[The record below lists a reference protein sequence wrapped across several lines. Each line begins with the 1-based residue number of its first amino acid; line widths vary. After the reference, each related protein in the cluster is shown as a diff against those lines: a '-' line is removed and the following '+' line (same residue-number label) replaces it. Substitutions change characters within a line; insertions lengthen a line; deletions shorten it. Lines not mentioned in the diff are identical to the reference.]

1 MTRFAFGFTTLI
13 LALAG
18 PVQATAQ
25 TWVIEREGDGDVFID
40 HRIDRMLRRGQY
52 VAYVEETRTIA
63 AGETI
68 ASDVLVLGGELYLE
82 GTVQGDVLGVDAD
95 IYLRPG
101 AVVEGDLV
109 NVGAGVYR
117 SELAE
122 VRQRYRSLP
131 NLPYEVRRSGQRV
144 LIVSRE
150 ERRALTLDG
159 PFGLGS
165 TEYNRVD
172 GFHPRFGFTYT
183 ARPFLAGFAPGAR
196 GRVGFRTEPGEV
208 TGGGSLFLEREGL
221 GIEGGWM
228 RDTRSQDRWIRSDIR
243 NSADFLLDGDDM
255 RNYYDS
261 DVAFGEA
268 RYRFGDEA
276 AERYVTVGLRYE
288 QEDASSMRR
297 HDPYNIFGDDT
308 LRTNPPIDEGTI
320 NSFIPFVRGEWVTRS
335 TATDALISVE
345 RGDFDI
351 ARTDVI
357 CPGDD
362 VDCHLQKGEFTRL
375 RINSEFAMQAIA
387 NHTLE
392 IELQFMMPLAGDEP
406 LPRQRWGMLGGSGTI
421 RTVDDA
427 AFYGDHLA
435 YSETE
440 YEIPLGF
447 IRLPRNVVPTF
458 ELLHMAGLAWTGDR
472 GEDEDI
478 VQNVGARLNV
488 WALYARFLIDPASG
502 DQELTAG
509 FSWPFDSKYPW
520 QE

>member
-1 MTRFAFGFTTLI
+1 MTRFAYGFATLI
-13 LALAG
+13 LALAA
-18 PVQATAQ
+18 PLQATAQ
-25 TWVIEREGDGDVFID
+25 TYVIEREGDGDVFID

-52 VAYVEETRTIA
+52 VAFVDETRTIA

-68 ASDVLVLGGELYLE
+68 TSDLLVLGGEVYVE
-82 GTVQGDVLGVDAD
+82 GTVQGDVLGIDAD

-101 AVVEGDLV
+101 AVIEGDLV
-109 NVGAGVYR
+109 NVGGGVYR

-122 VRQRYRSLP
+122 VRQRYRSLS

-150 ERRALTLDG
+150 ERRALELDG

-165 TEYNRVD
+165 SEYNRVD
-172 GFHPRFGFTYT
+172 GFHPRVGATYT
-183 ARPFLAGFAPGAR
+183 ARPFLAGFAPGVR
-196 GRVGFRTEPGEV
+196 GRLGFRTEPGEL
-208 TGGGSLFLEREGL
+208 TGGGSLFLQREGFAV
-221 GIEGGWM
+221 EGGWM
-228 RDTRSQDRWIRSDIR
+228 RDTYSQDRWIRSDIR

-255 RNYYDS
+255 RNYYGA
-261 DVAFGEA
+261 DVTFGEA
-268 RYRFGDEA
+268 RYRFGNEQ
-276 AERYVTVGLRYE
+276 AERYVTLGLRYQ
-288 QEDASSMRR
+288 QEDAESMRR
-297 HDPYNIFGDDT
+297 HNPWNIFGDDT
-308 LRTNPPIDEGTI
+308 LRTNPPVNDGTI
-320 NSFIPFVRGEWVTRS
+320 TSFIPFVRGEWVTRS

-345 RGDFDI
+345 QASYDELRSLDF
-351 ARTDVI
+351 
-357 CPGDD
+357 CPGGA
-362 VDCHLQKGEFTRL
+362 CPAQEGEFTRL

-392 IELQFMMPLAGDEP
+392 IELQFMLPLGGDEP
-406 LPRQRWGMLGGSGTI
+406 LPLQRWGMLGGSGTI

-472 GEDEDI
+472 DEDEDI

-488 WALYARFLIDPASG
+488 WALYARFIIDPESG

>member
-1 MTRFAFGFTTLI
+1 MTRFAYGFATLI
-13 LALAG
+13 LALAA
-18 PVQATAQ
+18 PLEATAQ
-25 TWVIEREGDGDVFID
+25 TYIIERQGDGSVFID

-52 VAYVEETRTIA
+52 VAFVDETRTIA
-63 AGETI
+63 AGETV

-101 AVVEGDLV
+101 AVVEGDLR
-109 NVGAGVYR
+109 NVGGAVYR

-122 VRQRYRSLP
+122 VRQRYLSLP
-131 NLPYEVRRSGQRV
+131 NLPYEVRRSGDRV

-159 PFGLGS
+159 PAGLGN

-196 GRVGFRTEPGEV
+196 GRVGYRTELGEV
-208 TGGGSLFLEREGL
+208 TGGGSLFLEREGF

-268 RYRFGDEA
+268 RYRFGNEA
-276 AERYVTVGLRYE
+276 AERYVTVGVRYE
-288 QEDASSMRR
+288 QEEASSMRQ
-297 HDPYNIFGDDT
+297 HNPWNIFGDDT
-308 LRTNPPIDEGTI
+308 LRTNPPVNDGTI
-320 NSFIPFVRGEWVTRS
+320 SSFIPFVRGEWVTRS
-335 TATDALISVE
+335 TATDALVSVE
-345 RGDFDI
+345 QGSYELDEGC
-351 ARTDVI
+351 VI
-357 CPGDD
+357 PEGCEEAPAAE
-362 VDCHLQKGEFTRL
+362 GEFTRL

-472 GEDEDI
+472 DEDEDI

-509 FSWPFDSKYPW
+509 LSWPFDSKYPW